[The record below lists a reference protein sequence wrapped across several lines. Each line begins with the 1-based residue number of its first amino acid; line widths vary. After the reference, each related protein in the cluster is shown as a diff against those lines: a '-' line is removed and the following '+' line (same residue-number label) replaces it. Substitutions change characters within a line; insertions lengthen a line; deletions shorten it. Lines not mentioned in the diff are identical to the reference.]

1 MAELKPCPFCGSEDL
16 RVIYKIENNSPKIF
30 MVFCE
35 ICCAEGPFDLTETEA
50 IDAWNKRS

>member
-16 RVIYKIENNSPKIF
+16 HIDYEIENGSPKTF
-30 MVFCE
+30 YVVCMNCF
-35 ICCAEGPFDLTETEA
+35 AQGPFHYTEKIA

>member
-16 RVIYKIENNSPKIF
+16 HIDYHIENNSPKIF
-30 MVFCE
+30 YVVCMNCFSQ
-35 ICCAEGPFDLTETEA
+35 GPFHYTEKIA